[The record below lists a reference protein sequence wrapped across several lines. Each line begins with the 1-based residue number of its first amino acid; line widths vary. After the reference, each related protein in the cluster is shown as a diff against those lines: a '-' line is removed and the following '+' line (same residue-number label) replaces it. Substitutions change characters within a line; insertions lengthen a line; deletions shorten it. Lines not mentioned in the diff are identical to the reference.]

1 MYKQIA
7 AVFFSFILLAV
18 FSCKS
23 KSDKN
28 IGEINSLS
36 DLKDYAENIVEE
48 TKKSEERTNERRKKG
63 DTLAIP
69 YKDLQAYLPEVSGYS
84 SEQGP
89 KGSQMNTPGLGS
101 WSQAEQAFVN
111 GDKNVT
117 VSIMD
122 YNAAHQAF
130 IGLTSMYGLGMSYE
144 DDDKR
149 QGGVDLGMK
158 DVKAYETI
166 YKKDKRAELVL
177 VVGDRFI
184 VDLKSNGEEDEGFL
198 RSVAKNMKLDELASK

>member
-1 MYKQIA
+1 MKQFTRLLCSLI
-7 AVFFSFILLAV
+7 FLAV

-23 KSDKN
+23 KSDKTVD
-28 IGEINSLS
+28 EIKSLG

-48 TKKSEERTNERRKKG
+48 TKKSEERSVERRKKG

-69 YKDLQAYLPEVSGYS
+69 YKELQAYLPEISGYT

-101 WSQAEQAFVN
+101 WSQAEQEFMN
-111 GDKNVT
+111 GDKRVT
-117 VSIMD
+117 ISIMD

-130 IGLTSMYGLGMSYE
+130 IGLTSMYGMGMAYE
-144 DDDKR
+144 DDDKK
-149 QGGVDLGMK
+149 QTGVDLGMK
-158 DVKAYETI
+158 DVKGYETI

-184 VDLKSNGEEDEGFL
+184 IDMKSEGENDENFL
-198 RSVAKNMKLDELASK
+198 RSVAKNMKLGDLSSK